1 MLVKWRVLFMLAC
14 LSLLLVGALY
24 WQKHQWNLEKSASY
38 DRLAWALRRGDD
50 EKRLSSPRY
59 AYLQGRYA
67 ECLRTLG
74 QPVNAGERELQSA
87 AFLAL
92 LYDLPWPQQ
101 LLLQQQIE
109 GQGERPRLLA
119 RVVHSGYAADVG
131 KMRLDLLVWR
141 QDKAQKLDAPAKL
154 AGSLKS
160 LGASEDWKVVTE
172 LSLVHLD
179 RKDEHLSQL
188 FVFGRTQDGRYRV
201 DVFYGTRNW
210 LRWTLVSARS
220 PRRLEDRVT
229 VEKGPAYKLLEDE
242 WIEFNQ

>member
-1 MLVKWRVLFMLAC
+1 MLVKWRVLVMLTG
-14 LSLLLVGALY
+14 LSFLLVGALY
-24 WQKHQWNLEKSASY
+24 WQKQQWNLEKSASY
-38 DRLAWALRRGDD
+38 ERMAWSLRRGDD
-50 EKRLSSPRY
+50 EKRLSSARY

-67 ECLRTLG
+67 ECLRSLG
-74 QPVNAGERELQSA
+74 QSDNAGDRQLRSA

-92 LYDLPWPQQ
+92 LYDLPWPEQ
-101 LLLQQQIE
+101 LLLHQQIE

-119 RVVHSGYAADVG
+119 RVVHSGYAADAG
-131 KMRLDLLVWR
+131 KIRLDLLVWR
-141 QDKAQKLDAPAKL
+141 QDKAEKLDAPTKL

-160 LGASEDWKVVTE
+160 LGSAEDWKVVTE

-188 FVFGRTQDGRYRV
+188 FVFGRTQGGRYRV
-201 DVFYGTRNW
+201 DVFYGSKNW
-210 LRWTLVSARS
+210 LRWTLVSSRS

-229 VEKGPAYKLLEDE
+229 VDKGPAYKLLEDE